1 MIRAVAITFP
11 SKNPPVVPSTPI
23 YYNTSNSNAIYC
35 TSSNNYCNTNNSS
48 YCNSSNSYCN
58 SYNSSSNSYY
68 CNSGNNYCSSNSSSN
83 YYRNN
88 ICPSWDTACNNSY
101 YNSANTS
108 YQNSN
113 NIYCNSSNNYCSG
126 NNNYNNSSV
135 YYPNNYYYTNYCNSS
150 NNYCNSNYTNNS
162 YYCTPAN
169 NYCNTYNSNHYYNT
183 PQYDRPD
190 LVVQRVYQNS
200 SDRHIAAEICN
211 QGGDMRNSASV
222 RTSFSANNMTTN
234 IYTSLQLA
242 RRQCTGSIIYTV
254 PSELGIYSNGNYYSL
269 SVVVDA
275 NNSTDE
281 SNESNNTANQY
292 LQIWT
297 NY

>member
-1 MIRAVAITFP
+1 M
-11 SKNPPVVPSTPI
+11 
-23 YYNTSNSNAIYC
+23 
-35 TSSNNYCNTNNSS
+35 
-48 YCNSSNSYCN
+48 
-58 SYNSSSNSYY
+58 
-68 CNSGNNYCSSNSSSN
+68 
-83 YYRNN
+83 
-88 ICPSWDTACNNSY
+88 
-101 YNSANTS
+101 
-108 YQNSN
+108 
-113 NIYCNSSNNYCSG
+113 YCNSSNNYCSG
-126 NNNYNNSSV
+126 NNYNNSSV
-135 YYPNNYYYTNYCNSS
+135 YYPNNYYNTNYCNSS
-150 NNYCNSNYTNNS
+150 NNYCNSNYTNNP
-162 YYCTPAN
+162 YYCAPAN
-169 NYCNTYNSNHYYNT
+169 NYCNTYNSNYYYNT

-242 RRQCTGSIIYTV
+242 RGQCTGSIIYTI
-254 PSELGIYSNGNYYSL
+254 PSELGIYYNGNYYSL